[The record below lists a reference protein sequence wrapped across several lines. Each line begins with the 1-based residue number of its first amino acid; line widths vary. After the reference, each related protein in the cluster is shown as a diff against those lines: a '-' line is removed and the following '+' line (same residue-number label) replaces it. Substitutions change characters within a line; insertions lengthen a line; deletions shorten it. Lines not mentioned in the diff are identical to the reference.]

1 MKRLLAA
8 LVVALSVAPA
18 FGQAILQGGPWAP
31 GRAPMYVGQSGSQP
45 IVQDS
50 GPASGGGI
58 GLGLAEQL
66 LQIRSATNTYPAA
79 NAGTGQFLTNWCDY
93 DGPTTNATG
102 YHFLCMS
109 PNAQGGGLIAY
120 GAAGGASTLSL
131 AFNVNGTTYPFPFSI
146 GGILGPGTSIVN
158 DVACWNNIT
167 GTLLKDCGAAVS
179 TSTNNTW
186 TGTNNFTG
194 PFQINSIAQTF
205 PASGAIVGTSDV
217 QVLTNK
223 SINAG
228 EINSGTLP
236 GAQTPILSG
245 DVTTPGG
252 TAVATISAGAVT
264 NAKLATATQNTV
276 KGAATS
282 TTEQDLTMAS
292 CSAAG
297 NALQWT
303 TNTGFNCAT
312 LTNQTAGFGLQLGSN
327 AFSISQSAPP
337 FGFDMPVNAGLTAN
351 AAGSNLTI
359 NLTGAAGAT
368 PSATNPVLIPFRST
382 TLTTGTTVWTAVT
395 AALSIVV
402 PSGATLGTT
411 NSVPFR
417 LWIFA
422 AYNSGTPELGVAT
435 CSNATQIFPCSSWEY
450 TRVTVTAITGL
461 ATSSGTLYA
470 TSGLANDS
478 VRIIGFC
485 DFTSGLAT
493 VGAWASSCTTLQL
506 FGPGVKKPGDIIQ
519 TISFSSASGS
529 ACANNSA
536 AAGTP
541 TAILQAI
548 TPTSSVNLIRAHAV
562 YDGFGGTTTGALY
575 TRLFRGSGGTGL
587 GLGAIGTSI
596 TVSGGTAVMSRTD
609 YDKPGTT
616 SSTTY
621 LVQCSTSAASST
633 YGVPAT
639 EGFIEVQEI
648 MGALEPANYN
658 GLPLTMTG

>member
-66 LQIRSATNTYPAA
+66 LQIRSTTNTYPAA
-79 NAGTGQFLTNWCDY
+79 NAGTGQFSTNWCDY

-179 TSTNNTW
+179 TTSNNTW

-194 PFQINSIAQTF
+194 PFQISSIAQTF
-205 PASGAIVGTSDV
+205 PASGSLVGTSDV

-252 TAVATISAGAVT
+252 TAVTTIAAGAVT

-327 AFSISQSAPP
+327 TFSISQSAPP
-337 FGFDMPVNAGLTAN
+337 FGFDQPVNMGLSAS

-359 NLTGAAGAT
+359 NMTTAAGAT
-368 PSATNPVLIPFRST
+368 PSATNPILIPFRNNPNVGSVAWV
-382 TLTTGTTVWTAVT
+382 GVT
-395 AALSIVV
+395 SALSLVI
-402 PSGATLGTT
+402 PSGATLGTS
-411 NSVPFR
+411 NNVPFR
-417 LWIFA
+417 IWLFA
-422 AYNSGTPELGVAT
+422 LQVGGIPQIAAII
-435 CSNATQIFPCSSWEY
+435 CSNSTTIFPCSSLE
-450 TRVTVTAITGL
+450 TINPTTTTITGL
-461 ATSSGTLYA
+461 ATSSGVLYS
-470 TSGLANDS
+470 TTGGTGS
-478 VRIIGFC
+478 VRIIGYC
-485 DFTSGLAT
+485 DFASGLAT
-493 VGAWASSCTTLQL
+493 VGAWASSCTTLQV
-506 FGPGVKKPGDIIQ
+506 FGPGIKKPGDTVQEVAPAAITTTTSLQNTFTQ
-519 TISFSSASGS
+519 TAITASITPSSA
-529 ACANNSA
+529 
-536 AAGTP
+536 
-541 TAILQAI
+541 
-548 TPTSSVNLIRAHAV
+548 VNLIEVEADVPFSLNANSVCSIELSRGAGPTVFGSTGSIGGGAV
-562 YDGFGGTTTGALY
+562 SLGGSM
-575 TRLFRGSGGTGL
+575 FR
-587 GLGAIGTSI
+587 
-596 TVSGGTAVMSRTD
+596 VSGFDA
-609 YDKPGTT
+609 PGVAT
-616 SSTTY
+616 
-621 LVQCSTSAASST
+621 STSYFVYGLASSNNACVT
-633 YGVPAT
+633 NNTVGGNT
-639 EGFIEVQEI
+639 TKGTIRLKEI
-648 MGALEPANYN
+648 MGSNDN
-658 GLPLTMTG
+658 GPPLAMTG

>member
-1 MKRLLAA
+1 MKRLLAV
-8 LVVALSVAPA
+8 LVVALSVVPA

-50 GPASGGGI
+50 GSAAGGGI

-66 LQIRSATNTYPAA
+66 LQIRSSTNTYPAA
-79 NAGTGQFLTNWCDY
+79 NAGNGQFSTNWCDY

-131 AFNVNGTTYPFPFSI
+131 NFNVNGTTYPFPFSI
-146 GGILGPGTSIVN
+146 GGILGPGVSIVN

-179 TSTNNTW
+179 TTSNNTW
-186 TGTNNFTG
+186 SGTNNFTG
-194 PFQINSIAQTF
+194 PFQISSIPQTF
-205 PASGAIVGTSDV
+205 PASGSLVGTSDV

-252 TAVATISAGAVT
+252 SAVTTISAGAVT

-303 TNTGFNCAT
+303 TNVGFNCAT
-312 LTNQTAGFGLQLGSN
+312 LTNQTAGFGLQLSSN

-337 FGFDMPVNAGLTAN
+337 FGFDMPVNMGLSAS

-359 NLTGAAGAT
+359 NLTTAAGAT
-368 PSATNPVLIPFRST
+368 PTATNPVLIPMRST
-382 TLTTGTTVWTAVT
+382 SASSGVSLWNVVT
-395 AALSIVV
+395 AALSIVI
-402 PSGATLGTT
+402 PSGATLGTS

-417 LWIFA
+417 IWIFA
-422 AYNSGTPELGVAT
+422 AQNNGVTELAVAT

-450 TRVTVTAITGL
+450 TRVTTTTITGL
-461 ATSSGTLYA
+461 ATSGGTPY
-470 TSGLANDS
+470 TTTGLGTDS

-485 DFTSGLAT
+485 DFASGLAT
-493 VGAWASSCTTLQL
+493 VGSWASSCTTIQP
-506 FGPGVKKPGDIIQ
+506 FGPGIKRPGEVVQ
-519 TISFSSASGS
+519 AVSVNTTTQGTTSSATI
-529 ACANNSA
+529 A
-536 AAGTP
+536 ALSTSP
-541 TAILQAI
+541 SLAI
-548 TPTSSVNLIRAHAV
+548 TPTASMNLIKA
-562 YDGFGGTTTGALY
+562 TTI
-575 TRLFRGSGGTGL
+575 GSLGNGGTGAAEQL
-587 GLGAIGTSI
+587 QFARGSTLIGTPVFASNNAVWRSFPI
-596 TVSGGTAVMSRTD
+596 TLITYDLPASTASQ
-609 YDKPGTT
+609 
-616 SSTTY
+616 TY
-621 LVQCSTSAASST
+621 QFQGSTSTNTLT
-633 YGVPAT
+633 YPTGSGNNAY
-639 EGFIEVQEI
+639 IELQEI
-648 MGALEPANYN
+648 MGALEPANDD
-658 GLPLTMTG
+658 LQPLSMTG

>member
-50 GPASGGGI
+50 GSAAGGGI

-66 LQIRSATNTYPAA
+66 LQVRSSTNTYPAA
-79 NAGTGQFLTNWCDY
+79 NAGNGQFSTNWCDY

-120 GAAGGASTLSL
+120 GAAGGASALSF
-131 AFNVNGTTYPFPFSI
+131 AFNVNGTSYPFPFAV
-146 GGILGPGTSIVN
+146 GGIVGPGTTIIN

-179 TSTNNTW
+179 TTSNNTW

-205 PASGAIVGTSDV
+205 PASGALVGTSDI
-217 QVLTNK
+217 QTLTNK
-223 SINAG
+223 HINAG
-228 EINSGTLP
+228 EVDSGTLP
-236 GAQTPILSG
+236 GGQTPILSG

-252 TAVATISAGAVT
+252 TAVTTIAAGAVT

-303 TNTGFNCAT
+303 TNVGFNCAT
-312 LTNQTAGFGLQLGSN
+312 LTNQTAGFGLQLSSN

-337 FGFDMPVNAGLTAN
+337 FGFDMPVNMGLSAN

-359 NLTGAAGAT
+359 NLTTAVGAT
-368 PSATNPVLIPFRST
+368 PSATNPVLIPFRNNANLGT
-382 TLTTGTTVWTAVT
+382 VIWTGVT
-395 AALSIVV
+395 SALSLVI
-402 PSGATLGTT
+402 PSGATLGTS
-411 NSVPFR
+411 NNVPFR
-417 LWIFA
+417 IWLFA
-422 AYNSGTPELGVAT
+422 LQVGGVPQIAAVV
-435 CSNATQIFPCSSWEY
+435 CSNSTTIFPCASFES
-450 TRVTVTAITGL
+450 TILTTTTITGL
-461 ATSSGTLYA
+461 ATSAGVLYSTTGGA
-470 TSGLANDS
+470 GS
-478 VRIIGFC
+478 VRIIGYC
-485 DFTSGLAT
+485 DFASGLAT
-493 VGAWASSCTTLQL
+493 VGAWASACTTLQL
-506 FGPGVKKPGDIIQ
+506 FGPGIKKPGDVVQEVAPAGISTTTSLQNVFTQ
-519 TISFSSASGS
+519 TAITASITPSSA
-529 ACANNSA
+529 
-536 AAGTP
+536 
-541 TAILQAI
+541 
-548 TPTSSVNLIRAHAV
+548 VNLIEVEADVPFSLNANSVCSIELSRGAGPTVFGSAGSIGGGAV
-562 YDGFGGTTTGALY
+562 SLGGSMFRVSGFDAPGVATSTSYFVYGLASSNNACVTNNTVGGNATK
-575 TRLFRGSGGTGL
+575 
-587 GLGAIGTSI
+587 GAI
-596 TVSGGTAVMSRTD
+596 RL
-609 YDKPGTT
+609 K
-616 SSTTY
+616 
-621 LVQCSTSAASST
+621 
-633 YGVPAT
+633 
-639 EGFIEVQEI
+639 EI
-648 MGALEPANYN
+648 MGSNDN
-658 GLPLTMTG
+658 GPPLSMTG

>member
-50 GPASGGGI
+50 GSAGGGGI

-66 LQIRSATNTYPAA
+66 LQIRSPTNTYPAA

-131 AFNVNGTTYPFPFSI
+131 NFNVNGTTYPFPFSI
-146 GGILGPGTSIVN
+146 GGILGPGVSIIN

-194 PFQINSIAQTF
+194 PFQISSVPQTF
-205 PASGAIVGTSDV
+205 PASGSLVGTSDL
-217 QVLTNK
+217 QTLTNK
-223 SINAG
+223 SINAA

-252 TAVATISAGAVT
+252 TAVTTIAAGAVT
-264 NAKLATATQNTV
+264 NTKLATATQNTV

-312 LTNQTAGFGLQLGSN
+312 LTNQTAGFGLSLIGGTSF
-327 AFSISQSAPP
+327 AVSQTAPP
-337 FGFDMPVNAGLTAN
+337 FGFDQPVNMGLSAN

-359 NLTGAAGAT
+359 NLTTAAGAT
-368 PSATNPVLIPFRST
+368 PTSTNPVLLPFRST
-382 TLTTGTTVWTAVT
+382 TLTTGTVVWNAVT
-395 AALSIVV
+395 AALSLVI

-422 AYNSGTPELGVAT
+422 AYNSGTTELGAAT
-435 CSNATQIFPCSSWEY
+435 CSNTVQIFPCSSWEY
-450 TRVTVTAITGL
+450 TRITTTTITGL
-461 ATSSGTLYA
+461 ATSAGTLYA
-470 TSGLANDS
+470 TSGVSNDA
-478 VRIIGFC
+478 VRIIGYC
-485 DFTSGLAT
+485 DFASGLAT
-493 VGAWASSCTTLQL
+493 VGAWVSSCTTLQP
-506 FGPGVKKPGDIIQ
+506 FGSGVKKPGDAVQEVAPAAITTTTSLQNTFTQ
-519 TISFSSASGS
+519 TAITASITPSSA
-529 ACANNSA
+529 
-536 AAGTP
+536 
-541 TAILQAI
+541 
-548 TPTSSVNLIRAHAV
+548 VNLIEVEADVPFSLNANSVCSIELSRGAGPTVFGSTGSIGGGAV
-562 YDGFGGTTTGALY
+562 SLGGSM
-575 TRLFRGSGGTGL
+575 FR
-587 GLGAIGTSI
+587 
-596 TVSGGTAVMSRTD
+596 VSGFDA
-609 YDKPGTT
+609 PGVAT
-616 SSTTY
+616 
-621 LVQCSTSAASST
+621 STSYFVYGLASSNNACVT
-633 YGVPAT
+633 NNTVGGNTTKGV
-639 EGFIEVQEI
+639 IRLKEI
-648 MGALEPANYN
+648 MGSNDN